1 MKCRTKYD
9 RVRVVCST
17 PHKGE
22 QGDMTDETMA
32 ANTSIP
38 SILARYGGNLAE
50 IARWKGVYGTQNE
63 NNLEDVI
70 EQLDNASALAKSH
83 GFASL
88 DDAIKAINEGKFGNE
103 VSASEVVGKDVG
115 NAPAVSEKDD
125 GASAEKTEGE
135 DK

>member
-70 EQLDNASALAKSH
+70 EQLDNATALAKSH
-83 GFASL
+83 GFVSL

-103 VSASEVVGKDVG
+103 VSNLEFADKGVGD
-115 NAPAVSEKDD
+115 APAVIEKDD
-125 GASAEKTEGE
+125 GKGAEKNEGE
-135 DK
+135 NK